1 MKDVLI
7 RVKGLTFPSYFY
19 VINMSVNSPSDLS
32 LPLGR
37 PFLKI
42 ACALIDVDEEFLTL
56 LHGEISEL
64 FFVSDSLTTNHT
76 SSSSS
81 ILQDRSSPPKLEV
94 DMGDGGILTNMGKKV
109 EHGRATDLKNL
120 SLLERAR

>member
-32 LPLGR
+32 LLLGR

-94 DMGDGGILTNMGKKV
+94 DMGDGG
-109 EHGRATDLKNL
+109 
-120 SLLERAR
+120 S